1 MVDLLVAWLAVL
13 LADEKV
19 PMKVASKVV
28 ARAASWV
35 VGRAGKWVGHWV
47 VERAGR

>member
-1 MVDLLVAWLAVL
+1 M
-13 LADEKV
+13 ADEKV

-35 VGRAGKWVGHWV
+35 FGRAGKWVGHWV